1 MFLWINMICSVDI
14 VEKVNETRNN
24 NVDNVDKVV
33 DEWAKRQ

>member
-1 MFLWINMICSVDI
+1 MVLWINMIYSVDI

-33 DEWAKRQ
+33 DEWEKRQ